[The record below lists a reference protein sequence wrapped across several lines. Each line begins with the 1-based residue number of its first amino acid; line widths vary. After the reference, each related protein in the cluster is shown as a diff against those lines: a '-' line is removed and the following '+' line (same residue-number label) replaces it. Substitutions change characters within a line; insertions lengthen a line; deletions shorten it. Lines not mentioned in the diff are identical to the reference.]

1 MKLPNEY
8 EVLVR
13 NFLKDVTAGDHSP
26 VSDSLIEEAGE
37 HFKNALKKQFREGN
51 RKQFYLRMSNLGRP
65 TCQLWHQKNKPEAA
79 EDKPYD
85 FLMRMLLGDAIEV
98 LALFILKAAGV
109 NVEDSSGKVNMN
121 LDGLEINGEYDLVID
136 GKVWDIKS
144 ASPYSFQSKFKS
156 FEAMAEGD
164 SFGYVAQGYGYARA
178 SGKPFGGWIA
188 VNKSTGEWA
197 FVEAPDDPEKVKE
210 VEQNMISTKQYI
222 EQDKPFER
230 CFQDQP
236 EYFRGKPTG
245 NRTVPIN
252 CQFCDFKHTCWP
264 NLQYKPQAKS
274 QAKSPKWIYYSEYTE
289 ED

>member
-1 MKLPNEY
+1 MDLPNPY

-13 NFLKDVTAGDHSP
+13 NFLKDVTAGAHTP
-26 VSDSLIEEAGE
+26 VDDALIEEAGE

-51 RKQFYLRMSNLGRP
+51 RREFRLRMSNLGRP
-65 TCQLWHQKNKPEAA
+65 TCQLWYAKNKPEAA

-98 LALFILKAAGV
+98 LSLFILKAAGV
-109 NVEDSSGKVNMN
+109 NVESSSGLVEMD
-121 LDGLEINGEYDLVID
+121 LDGSEIKGEYDLVID

-144 ASPYSFQSKFKS
+144 ASPFSFKSKFKS

-178 SGKPFGGWIA
+178 TGMPFGGWIA

-197 FVEAPDDPEKVKE
+197 FVEAPEDEAKVKE
-210 VEQNMISTKQYI
+210 VENNMISTKQYI

-230 CFQDQP
+230 CFED
-236 EYFRGKPTG
+236 EEEKFRGKPTG

-252 CQFCDFKHTCWP
+252 CQFCDYKHTCWP

-274 QAKSPKWIYYSEYTE
+274 QAKNPKWIYYSVYNE
-289 ED
+289 EE